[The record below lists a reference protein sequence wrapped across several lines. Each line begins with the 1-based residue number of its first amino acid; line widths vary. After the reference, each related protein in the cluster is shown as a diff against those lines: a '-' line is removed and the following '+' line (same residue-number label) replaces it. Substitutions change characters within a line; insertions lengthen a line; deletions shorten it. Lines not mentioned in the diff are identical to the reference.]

1 MFKNGSKENSQKVA
15 ENSEIEKIFRK
26 EAKPL
31 EERVEQ
37 HQKKINNLIEIVSAR
52 FGEDV
57 EDSNVNKKIQ
67 ETIKDFTK
75 KINNI
80 SDKNKEQYDKC
91 IGLIYTNEEII
102 NEIKNS
108 LSEKDAEILELNKQ
122 LLDYLER
129 NDELQK
135 EFKEKFGETNK
146 KIGKINYVGITN
158 KFDKM
163 LKEENKKLAVKV
175 DGLYDDLKEKISSVR
190 QDLYATEKSILKQVT
205 NLSQLVDKNQSI
217 INDVK
222 SSFDEKGDDKVNVKE
237 IAQALTNK
245 IVEAKAET
253 KRRFTQVEH
262 IIADNTN
269 KINDIKNFATQLD
282 ENKKALEDL
291 NKKVTKQT
299 NNFNGLVTAN
309 KGYFTHTDNIKKEL
323 ADLNKKTQKTFELV
337 YSNIEKSIKENN
349 DTINAKI
356 DELKNN
362 ELINESKKQ
371 TQELST
377 KLENNEQKYAK
388 EKKDIEASINDIKKS
403 FDSSIKAFEQEIL
416 DLKEKTNN
424 FKQEGNNN
432 SNIDDLKKSYD
443 QYVKKVDTTLE
454 KLTKSI
460 SAMQTKNTEGNKN
473 LQIRIKNY
481 IDAKNSKTINQIN
494 DAVNKLSLSFAEKE
508 KLQQAQIEQLVNKK
522 VKLIQKENEK
532 LIKRQIEELNSSF
545 GNNGIYSTNN
555 LEPVTYGTQTKKK
568 KSMFDFTD
576 DSNLLMQSAS
586 SKKDLGG
593 TKEEKPQI
601 LKFFYDDDDD
611 IN

>member
-91 IGLIYTNEEII
+91 IGLIYTNEENI

-190 QDLYATEKSILKQVT
+190 QDLYATEKSILEQVT

-555 LEPVTYGTQTKKK
+555 LEPVTYRTQTKKK